1 MKKQRFLSTFLA
13 AAVLVG
19 LLCPAALAA
28 PEDNSFEAITV
39 SAKAALLL
47 QSEIIFSFSADRIY
61 DGNIPSC
68 GSQDYAFS
76 FL

>member
-1 MKKQRFLSTFLA
+1 MGQVYKNSLGLRIQCNPRLFLRVFAGACLPI
-13 AAVLVG
+13 V
-19 LLCPAALAA
+19 
-28 PEDNSFEAITV
+28 FY

-47 QSEIIFSFSADRIY
+47 QSEIIFSFSADRTY
-61 DGNIPSC
+61 DGNIPPC